1 LWPLKHAGYLG
12 VLLIL
17 ALAAAACFPV
27 PLAMAAPEI
36 SLSPSEGRIGEQI
49 RIRGSDF
56 AMISSVEITFNGVE
70 VESVLA
76 PLGEFSIRFE
86 VPESQPGEATV
97 TATDSAGNSVS
108 AEFEVINDAP
118 VAEDLQLSVDED
130 GLLEATLSAS
140 DANGDA
146 LTFEITEEPE
156 NGTLQDFDP
165 VAGTVTYVPE
175 PGYSGDDSF
184 EYSASDGID
193 ESDEATAL
201 ITIASVND
209 PPTVESWS
217 VSMDEGDDVEI
228 TLEGSDPEG
237 DALTFSITDAP
248 DHGTLSGTSPNLVYT
263 PAPGYSG
270 DDSLEFAAYDG
281 EEYSGPGTVDIT
293 VLAVNSP
300 PLAADVEAETEEDE
314 TVTLYLS
321 ATDSDSDDVDFHIE
335 STPSHGS
342 LGAIEKT
349 GPLAATVTYRPQHD
363 YSGPDSFTFSVDDGD
378 FESEAATAEIDV
390 APVNDAPEVAGQSV
404 TVEAGES
411 VQITLTGTDVDG
423 DELDF
428 FLVDGAERGTL
439 SSISGAGSVSATVT
453 YTPDSNVYGSDSFTF
468 GASDGD
474 SDSNPA
480 TVAITILAPAA
491 AQPEEPEPEP
501 EVEAPPASAPSGGTG
516 QDGDAG
522 DEEPADPV
530 EMVPVPDTAP
540 GAAPQGAAFQ
550 SLSSSAGSSAGAFA
564 SSPAVWVIP
573 GSLLGVASVVAF
585 LGYREK
591 SLKKGYF
598 VLQEKV
604 LGFFAQL
611 GLIKVGVAKL
621 KGAGWSAGNLVYST
635 YMSRIYRIL
644 NDEKGRA
651 ARKQLFDVQYGGTRA
666 DPKEYEISKSLSKKQ
681 FEEIGS
687 ILRQRP
693 ELQEPFF
700 ESFGE
705 MTVKVWWA
713 VKDEVLVDGRKGMQ
727 WESLE
732 WLGGETEKYWSSQKQ

>member
-1 LWPLKHAGYLG
+1 MRPLKHAGYLG

-27 PLAMAAPEI
+27 PPAMAAPEI
-36 SLSPSEGRIGEQI
+36 SLSPSEGRIGESI

-70 VESVLA
+70 MESVLA

-97 TATDSAGNSVS
+97 TATDSAGNSAS

-118 VAEDLQLSVDED
+118 VAEDLQLSVDE
-130 GLLEATLSAS
+130 GGMLEVTLSAS

-156 NGTLQDFDP
+156 NGTLQDFDSA
-165 VAGTVTYVPE
+165 AGTMTYVPE

-184 EYSASDGID
+184 EYTASDGTD
-193 ESDEATAL
+193 ESDEATAS
-201 ITIASVND
+201 ITITSVND

-217 VSMDEGDDVEI
+217 VSVDEGDDVEI

-237 DALTFSITDAP
+237 DELTFSITDAP
-248 DHGTLSGTSPNLVYT
+248 EHGTLSGTSPNLVYT

-281 EEYSGPGTVDIT
+281 EEYSDPGTVDIT
-293 VLAVNSP
+293 VLAANSP
-300 PLAADVEAETEEDE
+300 PFAADVEAETEEDE

-321 ATDSDSDDVDFHIE
+321 ATDSDSDDLDFNIE

-342 LGAIEKT
+342 LGTMEKT
-349 GPLAATVTYRPQHD
+349 GPLTATVTYHPQHD
-363 YSGPDSFTFSVDDGD
+363 YNGPDSFTFSVDDGD
-378 FESEAATAEIDV
+378 FESEAATAEIEV
-390 APVNDAPEVAGQSV
+390 EPVNDAPEVAGQSV

-428 FLVDGAERGTL
+428 FLVDGAERGVL
-439 SSISGAGSVSATVT
+439 GSISGGDMSATVT
-453 YTPDSNVYGSDSFTF
+453 YTPDSDVYGSDSFTF

-474 SDSNPA
+474 FDSNTA
-480 TVAITILAPAA
+480 TVAITIPAPAA
-491 AQPEEPEPEP
+491 ARPEP
-501 EVEAPPASAPSGGTG
+501 EVETPPTSAPSSGTG

-530 EMVPVPDTAP
+530 EMVPVPDAAP
-540 GAAPQGAAFQ
+540 GATPQGAAFQ
-550 SLSSSAGSSAGAFA
+550 SLSSSAESGAGAFA

-585 LGYREK
+585 LGYQEK

-598 VLQEKV
+598 LLQEKV

-611 GLIKVGVAKL
+611 GLIKVGMAKL
-621 KGAGWSAGNLVYST
+621 KGDGWSAGNLVYST
-635 YMSRIYRIL
+635 HMSKIYRIL

-651 ARKQLFDVQYGGTRA
+651 ARKQLFDVQYGGARA
-666 DPKEYEISKSLSKKQ
+666 DPKEYESSKSISKKQ

-705 MTVKVWWA
+705 MTVKVWWSI
-713 VKDEVLVDGRKGMQ
+713 KDEVLVDGRKGMQ